1 MVVVDISKVFPG
13 RIPQILATVTGTLT
27 ALSDGMQYGWSA
39 PIIPLLQQPSSPV
52 KITNSDIVWIENT
65 FMLGGLAGIPLT
77 IYLLD
82 KLGRKNSM
90 LIAAVENLIA
100 WLLLIFASSSEVIL
114 VARFLTGFAG
124 DCNFV
129 ATPMYIAEIADKK
142 IRGRLGALIFIMMLM
157 GILLIYSIGPF
168 ISIAASSSVG
178 AAVIITQLLTFSFM
192 PESPYYLLVK
202 NRKEEA
208 RQALR
213 ILRGTED
220 VDRELEEIA
229 QAVEEENRARGRPLE
244 LFTVKSNRK
253 AIIIMSVLN
262 FAQHFSGVSVILM
275 NLHMILEDAA
285 TNIPPSI
292 IAIIFSVL
300 MLFASG
306 LSALLIDSLGRKIL
320 LYTSCFL
327 TAVTLLLLATYFAC
341 KNNDVNMEAYSWVPA
356 VAVISYAITFKC
368 GLGLI
373 PIVLTAE
380 LFPTNVKALGCTVSD
395 AMYIIGSVS
404 SIYAFHFLHM
414 NYGMHVPFFLFG
426 CACLLTGIF
435 SLLIIPET
443 KGKTLDEI
451 QKLLKG
457 EESAVNGACV
467 SDADSETI
475 PLLS

>member
-1 MVVVDISKVFPG
+1 MVVVDISKVFSG
-13 RIPQILATVTGTLT
+13 RIPQILATITGTLN
-27 ALSDGMQYGWSA
+27 ALSDGMQYGWSS
-39 PIIPLLQQPSSPV
+39 PIVPILESPSSPV

-90 LIAAVENLIA
+90 LISAVENLIA

-114 VARFLTGFAG
+114 IARFLTGIAG

-142 IRGRLGALIFIMMLM
+142 IRGRLGSLIFIMMLL
-157 GILLIYSIGPF
+157 GILLIYAIGPF
-168 ISIAASSSVG
+168 ISISASSGVG
-178 AAVIITQLLTFSFM
+178 AAVLITQLLTFSFM

-202 NRKEEA
+202 NRKVEA
-208 RQALR
+208 RKALQ
-213 ILRGTED
+213 ILRASED
-220 VDRELEEIA
+220 VDDELEEIA
-229 QAVEEENRARGRPLE
+229 QSVEKENESRGRPFE

-253 AIIIMSVLN
+253 AVIIMLVLN

-275 NLHMILEDAA
+275 NLHMILKDAA
-285 TNIPPSI
+285 TIIPPSI

-300 MLFASG
+300 MLVACA

-320 LYTSCFL
+320 LYSSCF
-327 TAVTLLLLATYFAC
+327 TTGVSLLMLASYFAC
-341 KNNDVNMEAYSWVPA
+341 KNNGINVDSYNWVP
-356 VAVISYAITFKC
+356 VVTIISYAITFKC

-395 AMYIIGSVS
+395 AMYIIASVS
-404 SIYAFHFLHM
+404 SIYMFHFLQTR
-414 NYGMHVPFFLFG
+414 YGMHIPFFIFG
-426 CACLLTGIF
+426 CSCLLSGVFTIF
-435 SLLIIPET
+435 YIPET

-457 EESAVNGACV
+457 QLMSVNGACG
-467 SDADSETI
+467 SDTDNERI